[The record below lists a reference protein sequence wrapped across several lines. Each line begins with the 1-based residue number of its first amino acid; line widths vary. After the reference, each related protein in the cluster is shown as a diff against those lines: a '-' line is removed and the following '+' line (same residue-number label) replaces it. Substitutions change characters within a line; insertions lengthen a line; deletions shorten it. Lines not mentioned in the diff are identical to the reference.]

1 MVAYTAAQ
9 RTAIGTLD
17 DPLLIV
23 ACAGSGKT
31 QVISQRIVE
40 ILKRPGVEPKN
51 IVAFTFTE
59 KAAAELKERVT
70 TLVTDE
76 LGELAGMAELFIGT
90 MHGYARDL
98 LQSWVPEAFKRNVL
112 SEIQA
117 RLFIDRNSRASGLTT
132 VDAVV
137 NGTQRKLKRFV
148 NSPLH
153 MQVLG
158 ILREDD
164 VDTSLLPETLSGA
177 LLGYRR
183 LLSEKNYFDFTELLR
198 LTVDLLDLGPEDDMA
213 GPLVRHVRDHIRYV
227 VVDEYQD
234 TNPIQE
240 KLIERLCR
248 YGANLCVVGDD
259 DQTIYQ
265 WRGSAVANILSF
277 TQRQAGV
284 RTVTL
289 DDNFRSSVG
298 IVSLGREVAARNDPH
313 RLPKSMVAAG
323 HQDFERGDM
332 LGLTFDTPADEA
344 AWICD
349 RIERM
354 RGVPFTDS
362 PGAGPRGLS
371 WSDFAVLFR
380 SVSKDAGDLVD
391 ELRRRSIPYV
401 IKGLSRLFDAP
412 EVQACVACFQY
423 VLQEVSAD
431 DVVDAWLAAN
441 VGVTRDALLVA
452 LPILEEARNWQQ
464 GERWG
469 TYNIQRTYLRFLEAL
484 GIREESVPPFAS
496 GAAEGSTTRGELVF
510 YNLGKF
516 SQAISDF
523 EQIYFQ
529 SAPQAKYDAFV
540 KWLVYQ
546 APDYYAESDADV
558 GYATPDA
565 VTIATVHQAKG
576 MQWPAVFIPALR
588 RNRFPSP
595 RQGGLNAFHVIPAA
609 AVPDADRY
617 RGTEADE
624 ARLFYVAVTRAQKF
638 LYLSF
643 SPGEGTRYAKRS
655 EFFDFATK
663 NQYLLTRD
671 PGRLPDRVES
681 RARHEVPEVTLSFSD
696 LKYFFECPYEF
707 KLRFLYGFNPPL
719 HEALGYGK
727 SVHDVM
733 AEIHKRAI
741 DGDIVSGLDADDLV
755 DRHLNTPFAYPALR
769 TDLRR
774 AAIRAV
780 RRYVEQNRTRLEN
793 TLYSEQQIQVRVAP
807 GITVDGRIDLIT
819 QLDTGE
825 TSIVD
830 FKSTERAQAEDI
842 TRDQLHI
849 YAVGYEELTGRRADV
864 LEVLNLD
871 DKGKTVREEVDDGLL
886 NGIKDKITDAGE
898 DLRANRLP
906 RLPHWCGTCDSCD
919 LAGLCRNRPR

>member
-1 MVAYTAAQ
+1 MEYTDTQ
-9 RTAIGTLD
+9 RAAIGTLD
-17 DPLLIV
+17 EPLLIV

-31 QVISQRIVE
+31 QVISERIVE
-40 ILKRPGVEPKN
+40 ILRRPGVEPKN

-59 KAAAELKERVT
+59 KAAAELEERVT
-70 TLVTDE
+70 SLTTAAFPDMTGL
-76 LGELAGMAELFIGT
+76 AELFIGT

-98 LQSWVPEAFKRNVL
+98 LQTYVPLTFKRNVL
-112 SEIQA
+112 SDIQT
-117 RLFIDRNSRASGLTT
+117 RLFIDRHSRASGLTVT
-132 VDAVV
+132 DAVV
-137 NGTQRKLKRFV
+137 NGAPKKLKRFV
-148 NSPLH
+148 NSPLW

-164 VDTSLLPETLSGA
+164 VDETLLPAPLIA
-177 LLGYRR
+177 ARDGYRR
-183 LLSEKNYFDFTELLR
+183 LLAEKNYFDFTELLR
-198 LTVDLLDLGPEDDMA
+198 VAVDLLGEDADDEIG
-213 GPLVRHVRDHIRYV
+213 GPLVRHVRDHVRYI

-240 KLIERLCR
+240 KLIERLCWF
-248 YGANLCVVGDD
+248 GANLCVVGDD

-277 TQRQAGV
+277 VERKVGV
-284 RTVTL
+284 QTVTL
-289 DDNFRSSVG
+289 DENFRSSKG
-298 IVSLGREVAARNDPH
+298 IVALGRDVAALNDPD
-313 RLPKSMVAAG
+313 RLSKNMVAAG
-323 HQDFERGDM
+323 HQPYERGDM
-332 LGLTFDTPADEA
+332 LALAFDSATDES

-349 RIERM
+349 RIARL
-354 RGVPFTDS
+354 RGAPFIDS
-362 PGAGPRGLS
+362 PDAPPRGLS

-380 SVSKDAGDLVD
+380 SVSKDADALVA

-401 IKGLSRLFDAP
+401 IKGLTRLFDAP

-423 VLQEVSAD
+423 ILQEVSAD
-431 DVVDAWLAAN
+431 DVVDAWTAAD
-441 VGVTRDALLVA
+441 VGVSRASLEAA

-484 GIREESVPPFAS
+484 GIREETVPSFGDDA
-496 GAAEGSTTRGELVF
+496 GATARGELVF

-576 MQWPAVFIPALR
+576 MQWPAVFVPVLR

-595 RQGGLNAFHVIPAA
+595 RQGGLNVFHVIPAA
-609 AVPDADRY
+609 AVPAGDRY
-617 RGTEADE
+617 RGTGADE
-624 ARLFYVAVTRAQKF
+624 TRLFYVAVTRAQKY
-638 LYLSF
+638 LHLSF
-643 SPGEGTRYAKRS
+643 SPGDSPRYARRS
-655 EFFDFATK
+655 PLFDFATK
-663 NQYLLTRD
+663 NQYMLTAE
-671 PGRLPDRVES
+671 PPTVPSPTGGRLEP
-681 RARHEVPEVTLSFSD
+681 RARHEVPDVTLSFSD

-707 KLRFLYGFNPPL
+707 KLRFLYGFNPPI

-733 AEIHKRAI
+733 AEVHKRAL
-741 DGDIVSGLDADDLV
+741 DGDIVSGLDAEELV

-769 TDLRR
+769 TDLRL

-780 RRYVEQNRTRLEN
+780 RQYVAENRTRLEN
-793 TLYSEQQIQVRVAP
+793 TLYSEQQIQVHVAP

-819 QLDTGE
+819 ELDTGE

-830 FKSTERAQAEDI
+830 FKSTERAQAEEI

-849 YAVGYEELTGRRADV
+849 YAVGFQELTGQRADV

-871 DKGKTVREEVDDGLL
+871 KKGKTTRELVNDSLISE
-886 NGIKDKITDAGE
+886 IRDKIADAGE

-906 RLPHWCGTCDSCD
+906 RLPRWCSTCADCD
-919 LAGLCRNRPR
+919 LVGLCRNRQ